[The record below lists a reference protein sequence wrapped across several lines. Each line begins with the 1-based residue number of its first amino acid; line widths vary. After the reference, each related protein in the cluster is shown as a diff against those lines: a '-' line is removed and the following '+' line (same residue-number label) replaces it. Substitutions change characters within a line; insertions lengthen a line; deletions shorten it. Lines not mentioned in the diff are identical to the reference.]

1 MSKAGLTRGGDLTGA
16 FSDGAVLFP
25 LLVALTLQ
33 TGMDGA
39 VLMATAGL
47 AYLAA
52 GLFFRV
58 PMPVQPLKSVVV
70 TALAIGATAA
80 EIRWSGLCVGAVC
93 LGLSFMYADR
103 LARLVP
109 RHLVHGLQMALGVM
123 LMLKAVNWGW
133 VEQPRALFALA
144 FAAIALFMTWY
155 ARRAEWPVM
164 GWVATG
170 GMAAAVGIA
179 LFADAAPV
187 AAGAGNE
194 TPGPVRLD
202 VILALVLP
210 QLALTL
216 TNSVVATCDVA
227 QRYFPGR
234 ARRVTASNLLRSIGL
249 GNIVAAAVGGL
260 PHCHGSGGMTAH
272 VKGGA
277 RTWRM
282 NLVIGG
288 VLLVLAGVS
297 WLMAQNL
304 IPAYPKPLMAALLFA
319 TGWFHLQ
326 LAAPSWRA
334 ADKRWRLAVM
344 GVVAVLTMNMLW
356 TLAAGVAVEGAVYMA
371 RRLAPVHAGGK
382 QHD

>member
-1 MSKAGLTRGGDLTGA
+1 MGKASFLKGGDMTGA

-39 VLMATAGL
+39 VLMATAGA

-52 GLFFRV
+52 GVFFRV

-93 LGLSFMYADR
+93 LGLSFIYADK
-103 LARLVP
+103 LAGVVP
-109 RHLVHGLQMALGVM
+109 RHLVHGLQMALGIM
-123 LMLKAVNWGW
+123 LMVKGVKWGW
-133 VEQPRALFALA
+133 VEQPQIVFALG
-144 FAAIALFMTWY
+144 FAAIALFITWY

-170 GMAAAVGIA
+170 GMAAAMGIA
-179 LFADAAPV
+179 LFSGAPQAAASV
-187 AAGAGNE
+187 AEGA
-194 TPGPVRLD
+194 GPVRFD

-227 QRYFPGR
+227 QRYFPER
-234 ARRVTASNLLRSIGL
+234 AQRVTASNLLRSIGL
-249 GNIVAAAVGGL
+249 GNLFAAAVGGL

-277 RTWRM
+277 HTWRM

-288 VLLVLAGVS
+288 VLLGLACVS

-319 TGWFHLQ
+319 TGWFHIQ
-326 LAAPSWRA
+326 LAAPSWRV
-334 ADKRWRLAVM
+334 ADKRWRLVVM
-344 GVVAVLTMNMLW
+344 GAVAVVTMNMLW
-356 TLAAGVAVEGAVYMA
+356 TLLAGVAVECAVYLL
-371 RRLAPVHAGGK
+371 RHVTPVHAGGK
-382 QHD
+382 HHD